1 MAAILGR
8 TLNELRRESE
18 KADFAAFR
26 AEQVF
31 NWIYKNLKLSPSEMK
46 NLPGDYQC
54 FLEEEYDLNLLE
66 LQEKSVAGDR
76 TVKFL
81 WGTDDGDNLESV
93 LLPQSQE
100 RRFTACIS
108 SQIGCNVGCNFCA
121 TGLDGKSRD
130 LEAAEI
136 VEQVWQMAKY
146 LNSEDKGLIRN
157 IVYMGMGEPFLNYRE
172 VKKSLEIFISREG
185 FDFGRRRITVSTVGI
200 IPIIEE
206 FARDFPQVGL
216 AISLHSADVDKRSN
230 LVPVNKKYSL
240 PQLKES
246 LREYNEMTGRRVTL
260 EYILLEGEN
269 DSRDDAEALAQF
281 CQGLKSHVNIIS
293 ANPVPRLDIKS
304 PEEERLYR
312 FKSWLEELDISATIR
327 KSRGRENEA
336 ACGQLR
342 QNRRHDS

>member
-8 TLNELRRESE
+8 TLKELKRESE
-18 KADFAAFR
+18 KADFAAYR

-31 NWIYKNLKLSPSEMK
+31 NWIYRNFILTPSEME
-46 NLPGDYQC
+46 NLPGDYQQ

-66 LQEKSVAGDR
+66 IQEKSVAGDG

-81 WGTDDGDNLESV
+81 WSTDEDDSIESV
-93 LLPQSQE
+93 LLPQSHK

-108 SQIGCNVGCNFCA
+108 SQIGCNVGCSFCA

-146 LNSEDKGLIRN
+146 LRNEDRGLIRN
-157 IVYMGMGEPFLNYRE
+157 IVYMGMGEPFLNYGQ
-172 VKKSLEIFISREG
+172 VKKSLKIFISGEG

-200 IPIIEE
+200 IPVIEK

-216 AISLHSADVDKRSN
+216 AISLHSADEDKRSR
-230 LVPVNKKYSL
+230 LVPVNNKYSL
-240 PQLKES
+240 SQLKDS

-269 DSRDDAEALAQF
+269 DSREDAEYLSQF

-293 ANPVPRLDIKS
+293 ANPVPRLDIES
-304 PEEERLYR
+304 PARGRLYR